1 MSRASN
7 RIRSLTADSRSANNL
22 HRQSRSASSANA
34 PSLPSATPAGE
45 GSGLVAAGGS
55 DFYHHSTP
63 REREEDEPQYYG
75 ASPIDALMTVGSASS
90 HSSAASSVFSTN
102 LAAHS
107 THDSRYT
114 MNTST
119 LTPLTHAESSPPGK
133 MLSPRSHKRSYE
145 QMQNGAPNTANHTSN
160 TDSPYLAPG
169 STSRA
174 VSEAAITP
182 VQTPPDASLQARPGP
197 GEVTAVK
204 IIYDPE
210 HDKSLD
216 PKQRRHMKPSYRT
229 FTPEVRS
236 TSMQALIADMR

>member
-1 MSRASN
+1 
-7 RIRSLTADSRSANNL
+7 
-22 HRQSRSASSANA
+22 
-34 PSLPSATPAGE
+34 
-45 GSGLVAAGGS
+45 
-55 DFYHHSTP
+55 
-63 REREEDEPQYYG
+63 
-75 ASPIDALMTVGSASS
+75 MTVGSASS

-102 LAAHS
+102 NTGAYS
-107 THDSRYT
+107 THDSRYN
-114 MNTST
+114 MNN
-119 LTPLTHAESSPPGK
+119 LTPLTHTESSPPGK

-145 QMQNGAPNTANHTSN
+145 QMQNGTTT

-169 STSRA
+169 SSTSRA
-174 VSEAAITP
+174 VSESAITP

-236 TSMQALIADMR
+236 TSMQALIS